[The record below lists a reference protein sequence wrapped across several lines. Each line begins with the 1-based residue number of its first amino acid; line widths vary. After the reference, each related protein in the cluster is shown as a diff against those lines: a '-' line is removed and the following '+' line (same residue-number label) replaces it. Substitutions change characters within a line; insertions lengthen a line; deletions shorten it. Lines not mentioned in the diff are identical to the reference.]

1 MTFAISVLTSS
12 QLQATRDLFLIWW
25 STQNEEGRA
34 IRAEPQTSHGNGT
47 VRPNDPNEA
56 NDDGSGIRR
65 TQRSGLT
72 YSSLILV
79 VLQLSEDQFK
89 PLFTRR
95 RLKNALWS
103 SCTVALAQQLCG
115 SKLLFLA
122 LSNVANMYS

>member
-65 TQRSGLT
+65 TQSSGLT

-79 VLQLSEDQFK
+79 VLQLSADQFK

-115 SKLLFLA
+115 SKLLFWRYP
-122 LSNVANMYS
+122 M